1 MNLQEQVSRI
11 KKIIYE
17 LSPQSEGVVEFLQ
30 TIESF
35 PELLKHLSFPTF
47 QHLRDYVNDAS
58 YDEFHELKKEVE
70 YFFNRR
76 KKYFKDEMHEI
87 KRTVQDLSRNEGLDL
102 TVDEVLNAFIRAKEV
117 SIPKDVWEKLENTE
131 SNTFRK
137 GEIKKVVDMANKYD
151 KTNPLELK
159 KILKRGDY
167 RRPMILKFGDRYH
180 LVSGNTRLWTA
191 AAMGIV
197 PQVLIAEV

>member
-1 MNLQEQVSRI
+1 
-11 KKIIYE
+11 
-17 LSPQSEGVVEFLQ
+17 
-30 TIESF
+30 
-35 PELLKHLSFPTF
+35 LSFPTF

-117 SIPKDVWEKLENTE
+117 SISKDVWEKLENTE

-159 KILKRGDY
+159 KILKSGDY

-180 LVSGNTRLWTA
+180 LVSGNTRLSTA
-191 AAMGIV
+191 AAMGII
-197 PQVLIAEV
+197 PQVLIAEI

>member
-58 YDEFHELKKEVE
+58 YDEFHELKREVE

-159 KILKRGDY
+159 KILKSGDY

-180 LVSGNTRLWTA
+180 LVSGNTRLSTA
-191 AAMGIV
+191 AAMGII
-197 PQVLIAEV
+197 PQALIAEI

>member
-30 TIESF
+30 TVENF

-180 LVSGNTRLWTA
+180 LVSGNTRLSTA

>member
-30 TIESF
+30 TVENF
-35 PELLKHLSFPTF
+35 PELLKHLSFSTF

-76 KKYFKDEMHEI
+76 KKYFKDEMHEL

-159 KILKRGDY
+159 KILKSGDY

-180 LVSGNTRLWTA
+180 LVSGNTRLSTA
-191 AAMGIV
+191 AAMGII
-197 PQVLIAEV
+197 PQVLIAEI

>member
-70 YFFNRR
+70 YFFKRR

-102 TVDEVLNAFIRAKEV
+102 TVDEVLDAFIRAKEV

-131 SNTFRK
+131 SNTYKK

-159 KILKRGDY
+159 KILKSGDY

-180 LVSGNTRLWTA
+180 LVSGNTRLSTA

-197 PQVLIAEV
+197 PRVLIAEV

>member
-180 LVSGNTRLWTA
+180 LVSGNTRLSTA

>member
-1 MNLQEQVSRI
+1 
-11 KKIIYE
+11 
-17 LSPQSEGVVEFLQ
+17 
-30 TIESF
+30 
-35 PELLKHLSFPTF
+35 
-47 QHLRDYVNDAS
+47 
-58 YDEFHELKKEVE
+58 
-70 YFFNRR
+70 
-76 KKYFKDEMHEI
+76 MHEI

-180 LVSGNTRLWTA
+180 LVSGNTRLSTA

>member
-30 TIESF
+30 TVENF

-87 KRTVQDLSRNEGLDL
+87 KRTVQDLSRNERLDL
-102 TVDEVLNAFIRAKEV
+102 TVDEVLDAFIRAKEV

-159 KILKRGDY
+159 KILKSGDY

-180 LVSGNTRLWTA
+180 LVSGNTRLSTA
-191 AAMGIV
+191 AAMGII
-197 PQVLIAEV
+197 PQVLIAEI

>member
-30 TIESF
+30 TVENF

-117 SIPKDVWEKLENTE
+117 SISKDVWEKLENTE

-137 GEIKKVVDMANKYD
+137 GEIKKVVDMANKYG

-159 KILKRGDY
+159 KILKSGDY

-180 LVSGNTRLWTA
+180 LVSGNTRLSTA
-191 AAMGIV
+191 AAMGII
-197 PQVLIAEV
+197 PQVLIAEI